1 MKGLFWN
8 CILGVFLLVLV
19 SAVSLHMGQ
28 LAEETGAIPGPG
40 DLLQEIRSFFSDRGD
55 GAFLRK
61 GDRRDGEKALVVL
74 DAGHGGVDPGKVGID
89 GQLEKEINL
98 SIVKKLQFYL
108 EQNDVEVIL
117 TRKGDGGLY
126 APSDRNKKSADM
138 KKRVEIIN
146 KAAPDVMVSI
156 HQNSY
161 HQPEIFGAQV
171 FYFQKS
177 EEGKRFAQIVQAR
190 FDYCLGEENRRQAK
204 ANGSYYLLS
213 HAKPVSIIVEAGFL
227 SNKKE
232 AAGLETEEYQDKVEW
247 TVAMGILEYLGTET
261 DPRQGTEAR

>member
-1 MKGLFWN
+1 MKGVFWN
-8 CILGVFLLVLV
+8 CILGVLLLVLV
-19 SAVSLHMGQ
+19 SAVSLRMEQ
-28 LAEETGAIPGPG
+28 VTKETGAAPEPKAI
-40 DLLQEIRSFFSDRGD
+40 LQELYSFFADRGRGAVSGKD
-55 GAFLRK
+55 GKEGK
-61 GDRRDGEKALVVL
+61 GKAVVVL
-74 DAGHGGVDPGKVGID
+74 DAGHGGADPGKVGID

-98 SIVKKLQFYL
+98 QVVKKLKAYL

-126 APSDRNKKSADM
+126 GPSDRNKKSADM
-138 KKRVEIIN
+138 KKRVDIIN

-161 HQPEIFGAQV
+161 HEPDISGAQV
-171 FYFQKS
+171 FYFQGS

-227 SNKKE
+227 SNRAE
-232 AAGLETEEYQDKVEW
+232 AARLETEEYQDKIAW
-247 TVAMGILEYLGTET
+247 TVAVGILQYLNTRPE
-261 DPRQGTEAR
+261 